1 MIKVKDGYAK
11 LIDGSLTGSADCVL
25 VSNGSYKKIGTG
37 ANELVQR
44 NDSGQI
50 VSTVLDISPFVVN
63 SNELTQNLNAD
74 LLDGMHADDLCTAV
88 TSDPT
93 TNFKIEIGGGSRQ
106 ITNLYATHSTYLKSL
121 GALTPLTGRNCF
133 DGNVYSYNI
142 TDENQGDRQYSSVI
156 GFGLGYA
163 GTIELAGRWASHGL
177 WYRGLRDRD
186 QDTWSNWITIYD
198 SSNSKVEGTSN
209 SITVKLGN
217 EQHTLTIPSS
227 TQSAGSST
235 QPVYLNNGQAI
246 ECDFKIWKGTA
257 AQYAALAKD
266 SNTLYFIY

>member
-11 LIDGSLTGSADCVL
+11 LIDASLTGSADCVL

-44 NDSGQI
+44 NNSGQI
-50 VSTVLDISPFVVN
+50 VSTVENISPFVVN
-63 SNELTQNLNAD
+63 SNKLTQNLNAD
-74 LLDGMHADDLCTAV
+74 LLDGMHAYDLCEYI

-93 TNFKIEIGGGSRQ
+93 TNFEMKIGGGTFQ
-106 ITNLYATHSTYLKSL
+106 ITNLYATYLKSL
-121 GALTPLTGRNCF
+121 GVRTPLTGRNCF

-156 GFGLGYA
+156 GFGLGYT

-246 ECDFKIWKGTA
+246 ECDFKIWKGNATS
-257 AQYAALAKD
+257 YAGLAKD